1 MDTALDDIAFLANS
15 DNRVAIFER
24 LVDGSRARDELT
36 DQVDASRVTIARI
49 LRELEAREWI
59 TRSGHEYTVTPLG
72 EWVYAE
78 FTRLVDEIE
87 AAQRLRDP
95 YQWIPDDLMPFDI
108 RRLQDAELI
117 LLDGTDPTALVR
129 RIVEFHRSG
138 ERVRGL
144 ARGAAPTFIENQWE
158 LTVHGDTRV
167 ELVVTPEAVDVVRN
181 HQPTAQKFREML
193 NTTNA
198 RYSVYDEIPISVGIV
213 NGTVGINLT
222 DEQGVLKGGMVTDDE
237 AVHAWA
243 VDLFETCQEQ
253 SRPVNPDAITV

>member
-1 MDTALDDIAFLANS
+1 M
-15 DNRVAIFER
+15 
-24 LVDGSRARDELT
+24 
-36 DQVDASRVTIARI
+36 
-49 LRELEAREWI
+49 
-59 TRSGHEYTVTPLG
+59 
-72 EWVYAE
+72 
-78 FTRLVDEIE
+78 E

-108 RRLQDAELI
+108 RRLRDAELI

-198 RYSVYDEIPISVGIV
+198 RYSVYEEIPISVGIV

-253 SRPVNPDAITV
+253 ARPVNPDAITV